1 MKWIFLSLGVGIAAI
16 LQSYCAVNQDK
27 EIGMLLSKEQYQRLF
42 PHHNPIYTYESLAK
56 AVKSFP
62 MFVNEG
68 DLTDRKRELIAFLAN
83 VAHETANSQ
92 DSSYAWGLYFTEE
105 QACRQGNCPQYN
117 VSGTSNFKP
126 AIGKSYYGRG
136 PIQLSYAYNYGL
148 AGKELGLP
156 LLEQPEL
163 VSSDGTIGFMTAIWF
178 WMREQK
184 PKPSCH
190 EVMRT
195 NWRPT
200 AADSLLHWRAGF
212 GMTINIINGGVE
224 CNSQDSSIQHE
235 SAERIGFYKYF
246 AKMLSIPIEEQCDCK
261 GMGRY

>member
-1 MKWIFLSLGVGIAAI
+1 MKWNLLSLGVGVVAI
-16 LQSYCAVNQDK
+16 LQAFCPGTQDK
-27 EIGMLLSKEQYQRLF
+27 EIGLLLSKEQYQRLF
-42 PHHNPIYTYESLAK
+42 PHHNAIYTYESLAK

-62 MFVNEG
+62 RFANEG
-68 DLTDRKRELIAFLAN
+68 DLPDRKRELIAFLAN

-92 DSSYAWGLYFTEE
+92 DNSYDWGLYFTEE
-105 QACRQGNCPQYN
+105 QACRQKDCPQYN
-117 VSGTSNFKP
+117 VSGTSHFKP
-126 AIGKSYYGRG
+126 VTGKSYYGRG

-163 VSSDGTIGFMTAIWF
+163 VSSDGTIGFITALWF

-190 EVMRT
+190 EVMGSH
-195 NWRPT
+195 WKPS

-224 CNSQDSSIQHE
+224 CNSLDPSIQNE
-235 SAERIGFYKYF
+235 SAERIGFYKWF
-246 AKMLSIPIEEQCDCK
+246 AKILSIPIEQQCDCR
-261 GMGRY
+261 GMGGY